1 MRQVFIEQVGAELER
16 MLRVN
21 FRKFY
26 DEEVTKLKNL
36 RITLVDYKKMKDGSL
51 RMKPSG
57 SFVNAMK
64 EYLEDLADDVS
75 FIQVPSEPKD
85 RKRL

>member
-26 DEEVTKLKNL
+26 DDEVTKLKNL
-36 RITLVDYKKMKDGSL
+36 RITLLDYKKMKDGSL
-51 RMKPSG
+51 
-57 SFVNAMK
+57 
-64 EYLEDLADDVS
+64 
-75 FIQVPSEPKD
+75 
-85 RKRL
+85 